1 MGIPHHPRPRHTPL
15 AVSDRDAYRVL
26 HVQADAHP
34 AVIRAAYRALAALYH
49 PDRSD
54 SGTAS
59 SERMAELNEA
69 YAKVR
74 TDDARAAYDEE
85 RRRKAHESVV
95 VMPVR
100 DRAEAVRA
108 RAEQAAAATPP
119 ADGAATDKPKAG
131 VVDFGRYQGWTIRS
145 LARHDPD
152 YLRWLSRHS
161 AGMRFRAEISAA
173 LAAAPTGPTV
183 SEKVFGR
190 R

>member
-1 MGIPHHPRPRHTPL
+1 
-15 AVSDRDAYRVL
+15 VSDRDAYRVL

-34 AVIRAAYRALAALYH
+34 AVIRAAYHALAALYH

-54 SGTAS
+54 SAVAS

-69 YAKVR
+69 YARVR
-74 TDDARAAYDEE
+74 NAEARAAYDEE
-85 RRRKAHESVV
+85 RRRAARETVV

-108 RAEQAAAATPP
+108 RAEQAASAPASGDAAAPDAP
-119 ADGAATDKPKAG
+119 RGPG
-131 VVDFGRYQGWTIRS
+131 VVDFGRYQGWTIRA

-161 AGMRFRAEISAA
+161 AGTRFRSEIASA

-183 SEKVFGR
+183 SEKVLGR